1 MNIITWISIG
11 IIALVLFLIYTK
23 TNLFENFKI
32 SKKFKKG
39 VSKATKTVSKGIK
52 KATKEVAKV
61 TKVVTKGVKKTYN
74 TTKNKVSNTKNLI
87 NKTKKMIRNT
97 KTLMGSLSKKI
108 ENFNSKLKI
117 VKRKRNFS
125 LYLKKKTLAKIAH
138 LNALIA
144 IAKKLP
150 ADKSAKTARKNEVLK
165 KKIKA
170 QINAIKMYRT
180 KTSTNSSNTKNL
192 LKEIKYTQNNIIE
205 TNKELLTTIAIL
217 NPMIENTKQA
227 VASTNIQIT
236 TTNNQIIADNPSIT
250 TKPIP
255 TPVEDDTGDS
265 SSSQSTEQTASQST
279 EQTASQSTEQTA
291 SQSTEQTASQSTEQT
306 ATPSTEQT
314 ETQSTEQTVSE
325 QSSEKLEDS
334 DISTDIE
341 LIAPLAFNAD
351 PITIPTNIV
360 IPDPT
365 LIDFNVD
372 ELVIPEFIEP
382 DISTLFSTE
391 TDSSASASTDAI
403 TDSNT
408 DADAEAELNEILP
421 KEEVIPLPEDV
432 DSEDIQDENNL
443 INELK

>member
-291 SQSTEQTASQSTEQT
+291 
-306 ATPSTEQT
+306 TPSTEQT